1 MKRLA
6 VILLLAM
13 ATISCKEKA
22 EQLPNPFFEQWTTPY
37 GVPPFEQIKSYHYQP
52 AFERAMSLHK
62 EEIAAIVA
70 QSEEPTFE
78 NTVAAM
84 DRSGRM
90 LSDVANVFGMI
101 CAAETNE
108 ELQELEGQI
117 MPQLAAHND
126 EILMNEQLFK
136 RVKAVYDSRNSRD
149 LDPDQIRL
157 TEKIYDDFV
166 RSGALLSAENKA
178 RLKQINEE
186 LSALSVRFGSN
197 ILAENNNFVMYQTEK
212 QVAQLPTSVK
222 DAAREKAKE
231 LGEDGKYAFTLHKP
245 SLIPFLTFSP
255 IRESREEIYR
265 AYLNRGNNNDEY
277 DNKQIINDMVRL
289 RTEKAN
295 LLGYKS
301 YAHYV
306 TSEQMASTP
315 KAVYTLLDEVWKPA
329 VEKAKEELEQMEKL
343 FKNDFTEEGYKFE
356 SWDWWYYAEKVRVA
370 DYKLEEEK
378 VRAYFSLENAKSGI
392 FFLANRLF
400 GITFRPLKAPV
411 YHPECEVYE
420 VIDGNDKPLGALY
433 FDFHPRASKQGGA
446 WCGTYVD
453 QSYKDGE
460 RVCPVVSIVCNFTPA
475 VGGRPALLS
484 IDEVETLFHEFGHA
498 LHNLFADV
506 KYRGLAGVEGD
517 FVELPSQIMENWAFS
532 KEMLQQYA
540 IHYQS
545 GEVMPEEMIEKI
557 HKCSTFNEG
566 FNTTELLAA
575 ALSDFDIHAVQ
586 SADKVNVAEFERQS
600 LTEKRGLIS
609 QIEPRYHY
617 TYFSHIFDGGY
628 SAGYYFY
635 IWAEVLD
642 KDAYQAFVES
652 GDLFDRATADRLRG
666 EILSRGGSRDGMD
679 MYRAFRGADPDKTA
693 MLVARGLVKAED
705 IAQSEPERVR
715 EIAKVDTREQARQR
729 AERSRQEREAARQQ
743 AEAEA
748 QEQTVE

>member
-356 SWDWWYYAEKVRVA
+356 SWDWWYYAEKVRQQK
-370 DYKLEEEK
+370 YSLNEEII
-378 VRAYFSLENAKSGI
+378 RAYFSLDNTRQGI
-392 FFLANRLF
+392 FNLANRLF
-400 GITFRPLKAPV
+400 GITFRPVSVPV
-411 YHPECEVYE
+411 YHHEVSAYE
-420 VIDGNDKPLGALY
+420 VLDKDESHLGILY
-433 FDFHPRASKQGGA
+433 FDFHPRAGKGQGA
-446 WCGTYVD
+446 WCGYYRE
-453 QSYKDGE
+453 QRYEADGT
-460 RVCPVVSIVCNFTPA
+460 RTAPVVGIVCNFT
-475 VGGRPALLS
+475 RPTESTPSLLTL
-484 IDEVETLFHEFGHA
+484 DEVTTLFHEFGHA
-498 LHNLFADV
+498 LHFLFTNV
-506 KYRGLAGVEGD
+506 RYNGLIGVEGD
-517 FVELPSQIMENWAFS
+517 FVELPSQIMENWALTPQ
-532 KEMLQQYA
+532 MLSTYA
-540 IHYQS
+540 THYRT
-545 GEVMPEEMIEKI
+545 GEVIRDQYVTRI
-557 HKCSTFNEG
+557 QNSALFNQG
-566 FNTTELLAA
+566 FNTTELIAA
-575 ALSDFDIHAVQ
+575 ALSDMDIHAIENYSTIDV
-586 SADKVNVAEFERQS
+586 DGFEYNA
-600 LTEKRGLIS
+600 LYEKRGMIN
-609 QIEPRYHY
+609 QIEPRYKY
-617 TYFSHIFDGGY
+617 TYFAHIFSGGY

-642 KDAYQAFVES
+642 KDAFEAFRES
-652 GDLFDRATADRLRG
+652 GDLFDRRTADALRR
-666 EILSRGGSRDGMD
+666 EILSKGGSKDGMSL
-679 MYRAFRGADPDKTA
+679 YKAFRGKEPDKSA
-693 MLVARGLVKAED
+693 MLKARGLWKEPVIDSLESTAEPSISD
-705 IAQSEPERVR
+705 LL
-715 EIAKVDTREQARQR
+715 KMKKLNK
-729 AERSRQEREAARQQ
+729 
-743 AEAEA
+743 
-748 QEQTVE
+748 

>member
-315 KAVYTLLDEVWKPA
+315 KAVYTLLDEVWEPA

-356 SWDWWYYAEKVRVA
+356 SWDWWYYAEKVRQQK
-370 DYKLEEEK
+370 YSLNEEII
-378 VRAYFSLENAKSGI
+378 RAYFSLDNTRQGI
-392 FFLANRLF
+392 FNLANRLF
-400 GITFRPLKAPV
+400 GITFRPVSVPV
-411 YHPECEVYE
+411 YHHEVSAYE
-420 VIDGNDKPLGALY
+420 VLDKDESHLGILY
-433 FDFHPRASKQGGA
+433 FDFHPRAGKGQGA
-446 WCGTYVD
+446 WCGYYRE
-453 QSYKDGE
+453 QRYEADGT
-460 RVCPVVSIVCNFTPA
+460 RTAPVVGIVCNFT
-475 VGGRPALLS
+475 RPTESTPSLLTL
-484 IDEVETLFHEFGHA
+484 DEVTTLFHEFGHA
-498 LHNLFADV
+498 LHFLFTNV
-506 KYRGLAGVEGD
+506 RYNGLIGVEGD
-517 FVELPSQIMENWAFS
+517 FVELPSQIMENWALTPQ
-532 KEMLQQYA
+532 MLSTYA
-540 IHYQS
+540 THYRT
-545 GEVMPEEMIEKI
+545 GEVIRDQYVTRI
-557 HKCSTFNEG
+557 QNSALFNQG
-566 FNTTELLAA
+566 FNTTELIAA
-575 ALSDFDIHAVQ
+575 ALSDMDIHTIENY
-586 SADKVNVAEFERQS
+586 STIDIDGFEYNA
-600 LTEKRGLIS
+600 LYEKRGMIN
-609 QIEPRYHY
+609 QIEPRYKY
-617 TYFSHIFDGGY
+617 TYFAHIFSGGY

-642 KDAYQAFVES
+642 KDAFEAFRES
-652 GDLFDRATADRLRG
+652 GDLFDRRTADALRR
-666 EILSRGGSRDGMD
+666 EILSKGGSKDGMSL
-679 MYRAFRGADPDKTA
+679 YKAFRGKEPDKSA
-693 MLVARGLVKAED
+693 MLKARGLWKEPVIDSLESTAEPSISD
-705 IAQSEPERVR
+705 LL
-715 EIAKVDTREQARQR
+715 KMKKLNK
-729 AERSRQEREAARQQ
+729 
-743 AEAEA
+743 
-748 QEQTVE
+748 

>member
-356 SWDWWYYAEKVRVA
+356 SWDWWYYAEKVRQQK
-370 DYKLEEEK
+370 YSLNEEII
-378 VRAYFSLENAKSGI
+378 RAYFSLDNTRQGI
-392 FFLANRLF
+392 FNLANRLF
-400 GITFRPLKAPV
+400 GITFRPVSVPV
-411 YHPECEVYE
+411 YHHEVSAYE
-420 VIDGNDKPLGALY
+420 VLDKDESHLGILY
-433 FDFHPRASKQGGA
+433 FDFHPRAGKGQGA
-446 WCGTYVD
+446 WCGYYRE
-453 QSYKDGE
+453 QRYEADGT
-460 RVCPVVSIVCNFTPA
+460 RTAPVVGIVCNFT
-475 VGGRPALLS
+475 RPTESTPSLLTL
-484 IDEVETLFHEFGHA
+484 DEVTTLFHEFGHA
-498 LHNLFADV
+498 LHFLFTNV
-506 KYRGLAGVEGD
+506 RYNGLIGVEGD
-517 FVELPSQIMENWAFS
+517 FVELPSQIMENWALTPQ
-532 KEMLQQYA
+532 MLSTYA
-540 IHYQS
+540 THYRT
-545 GEVMPEEMIEKI
+545 GEVIRDQYVTRI
-557 HKCSTFNEG
+557 QNSALFNQG
-566 FNTTELLAA
+566 FNTTELIAA
-575 ALSDFDIHAVQ
+575 ALSDMDIHAIENYSTIDV
-586 SADKVNVAEFERQS
+586 DGFEYNA
-600 LTEKRGLIS
+600 LYEKRGMIN
-609 QIEPRYHY
+609 QIEPRYKY
-617 TYFSHIFDGGY
+617 TYFAHIFSGGY

-642 KDAYQAFVES
+642 KDAFEAFRES
-652 GDLFDRATADRLRG
+652 GDLFDRRTADALRR
-666 EILSRGGSRDGMD
+666 EILSKGGSKDGMSL
-679 MYRAFRGADPDKTA
+679 YKAFRGKEPDKSA
-693 MLVARGLVKAED
+693 MLKARGLWKGPVIDSLESPAEPSISD
-705 IAQSEPERVR
+705 LL
-715 EIAKVDTREQARQR
+715 KMKKLNK
-729 AERSRQEREAARQQ
+729 
-743 AEAEA
+743 
-748 QEQTVE
+748 

>member
-52 AFERAMSLHK
+52 AFEHAMSLHK

-178 RLKQINEE
+178 RLMQINEE

-329 VEKAKEELEQMEKL
+329 VEKAKEELEQMENL

-356 SWDWWYYAEKVRVA
+356 SWDWWYYAEKVRQQK
-370 DYKLEEEK
+370 YSLNEEII
-378 VRAYFSLENAKSGI
+378 RAYFSLDNTRQGI
-392 FFLANRLF
+392 FNLANRLF
-400 GITFRPLKAPV
+400 GITFRPVSVPV
-411 YHPECEVYE
+411 YHHEVSAYE
-420 VIDGNDKPLGALY
+420 VLDKDESHLGILY
-433 FDFHPRASKQGGA
+433 FDFHPRAGKGQGA
-446 WCGTYVD
+446 WCGYYRE
-453 QSYKDGE
+453 QRYEADGT
-460 RVCPVVSIVCNFTPA
+460 RTAPVVGIVCNFT
-475 VGGRPALLS
+475 RPTESTPSLLTL
-484 IDEVETLFHEFGHA
+484 DEVTTLFHEFGHA
-498 LHNLFADV
+498 LHFLFTNV
-506 KYRGLAGVEGD
+506 RYNGLIGVEGD
-517 FVELPSQIMENWAFS
+517 FVELPSQIMENWALTPQ
-532 KEMLQQYA
+532 MLSTYA
-540 IHYQS
+540 THYRT
-545 GEVMPEEMIEKI
+545 GEVIRDQYVTRI
-557 HKCSTFNEG
+557 QNSALFNQG
-566 FNTTELLAA
+566 FNTTELIAA
-575 ALSDFDIHAVQ
+575 ALSDMDIHTIENY
-586 SADKVNVAEFERQS
+586 STIDIDGFEYNA
-600 LTEKRGLIS
+600 LYEKRGMIN
-609 QIEPRYHY
+609 QIEPRYKY
-617 TYFSHIFDGGY
+617 TYFAHIFSGGY

-642 KDAYQAFVES
+642 KDAFEAFRES
-652 GDLFDRATADRLRG
+652 GDLFDRRTADALRR
-666 EILSRGGSRDGMD
+666 EILSKGGSKDGMSL
-679 MYRAFRGADPDKTA
+679 YKAFRGKEPDKSA
-693 MLVARGLVKAED
+693 MLKARGLWKEPVIDSLESPAEPSISD
-705 IAQSEPERVR
+705 LL
-715 EIAKVDTREQARQR
+715 KMKKLNK
-729 AERSRQEREAARQQ
+729 
-743 AEAEA
+743 
-748 QEQTVE
+748 

>member
-315 KAVYTLLDEVWKPA
+315 KAVYTLLDEVWEPA

-356 SWDWWYYAEKVRVA
+356 SWDWWYYAEKVRQQK
-370 DYKLEEEK
+370 YSLNEEII
-378 VRAYFSLENAKSGI
+378 RAYFSLDNTRQGI
-392 FFLANRLF
+392 FNLANRLF
-400 GITFRPLKAPV
+400 GITFRPVSVPV
-411 YHPECEVYE
+411 YHHEVSAYE
-420 VIDGNDKPLGALY
+420 VLDKDESHLGILY
-433 FDFHPRASKQGGA
+433 FDFHPRAGKGQGA
-446 WCGTYVD
+446 WCGYYRE
-453 QSYKDGE
+453 QRYEADGT
-460 RVCPVVSIVCNFTPA
+460 RTAPVVGIVCNFT
-475 VGGRPALLS
+475 RPTESTPSLLTL
-484 IDEVETLFHEFGHA
+484 DEVTTLFHEFGHA
-498 LHNLFADV
+498 LHFLFTNV
-506 KYRGLAGVEGD
+506 RYNGLIGVEGD
-517 FVELPSQIMENWAFS
+517 FVELPSQIMENWALTPQ
-532 KEMLQQYA
+532 MLSTYA
-540 IHYQS
+540 THYRT
-545 GEVMPEEMIEKI
+545 GEVIRDQYVTRI
-557 HKCSTFNEG
+557 QNSALFNQG
-566 FNTTELLAA
+566 FNTTELIAA
-575 ALSDFDIHAVQ
+575 ALSDMDIHAIENYSTIDV
-586 SADKVNVAEFERQS
+586 DGFEYNA
-600 LTEKRGLIS
+600 LYEKRGMIN
-609 QIEPRYHY
+609 QIEPRYKY
-617 TYFSHIFDGGY
+617 TYFAHIFSGGY

-642 KDAYQAFVES
+642 KDAFEAFRES
-652 GDLFDRATADRLRG
+652 GDLFDRRTADALRR
-666 EILSRGGSRDGMD
+666 EILSKGGSKDGMSL
-679 MYRAFRGADPDKTA
+679 YKAFRGKEPDKSA
-693 MLVARGLVKAED
+693 MLKARGLWKEPVIDSLESPAEPSISD
-705 IAQSEPERVR
+705 LL
-715 EIAKVDTREQARQR
+715 KMKKLNK
-729 AERSRQEREAARQQ
+729 
-743 AEAEA
+743 
-748 QEQTVE
+748 

>member
-315 KAVYTLLDEVWKPA
+315 KAVYTLLDEVWEPA

-356 SWDWWYYAEKVRVA
+356 SWDWWYYAEKVRQQK
-370 DYKLEEEK
+370 YSLNEEII
-378 VRAYFSLENAKSGI
+378 RAYFSLDNTRQGI
-392 FFLANRLF
+392 FNLANRLF
-400 GITFRPLKAPV
+400 GITFRPVSVPV
-411 YHPECEVYE
+411 YHHEVSAYE
-420 VIDGNDKPLGALY
+420 VLDKDESHLGILY
-433 FDFHPRASKQGGA
+433 FDFHPRAGKGQGA
-446 WCGTYVD
+446 WCGYYRE
-453 QSYKDGE
+453 QRYEADGT
-460 RVCPVVSIVCNFTPA
+460 RTAPVVGIVCNFT
-475 VGGRPALLS
+475 RPTESTPSLLTL
-484 IDEVETLFHEFGHA
+484 DEVTTLFHEFGHA
-498 LHNLFADV
+498 LHFLFTNV
-506 KYRGLAGVEGD
+506 RYNGLIGVEGD
-517 FVELPSQIMENWAFS
+517 FVELPSQIMENWALTPQ
-532 KEMLQQYA
+532 MLSTYA
-540 IHYQS
+540 THYRT
-545 GEVMPEEMIEKI
+545 GEVIRDQYVTRI
-557 HKCSTFNEG
+557 QNSALFNQG
-566 FNTTELLAA
+566 FNTTELIAA
-575 ALSDFDIHAVQ
+575 ALSDMDIHTIENYSTIDV
-586 SADKVNVAEFERQS
+586 DGFEYNA
-600 LTEKRGLIS
+600 LYEKRGMIN
-609 QIEPRYHY
+609 QIEPRYKY
-617 TYFSHIFDGGY
+617 TYFAHIFSGGY

-642 KDAYQAFVES
+642 KDAFEAFRES
-652 GDLFDRATADRLRG
+652 GDLFDRRTADALRR
-666 EILSRGGSRDGMD
+666 EILSKGGSKDGMSL
-679 MYRAFRGADPDKTA
+679 YKAFRGKEPDKSA
-693 MLVARGLVKAED
+693 MLKARGLWKEPVIESLESPAEPSISD
-705 IAQSEPERVR
+705 LL
-715 EIAKVDTREQARQR
+715 KMKKLNK
-729 AERSRQEREAARQQ
+729 
-743 AEAEA
+743 
-748 QEQTVE
+748 

>member
-52 AFERAMSLHK
+52 AFEHAMSLHK

-356 SWDWWYYAEKVRVA
+356 SWDWWYYAEKVRQQK
-370 DYKLEEEK
+370 YSLNEEII
-378 VRAYFSLENAKSGI
+378 RAYFSLDNTRQGI
-392 FFLANRLF
+392 FNLANRLF
-400 GITFRPLKAPV
+400 GITFRPVSVPV
-411 YHPECEVYE
+411 YHHEVSAYE
-420 VIDGNDKPLGALY
+420 VLDKDESHLGILY
-433 FDFHPRASKQGGA
+433 FDFHPRAGKGQGA
-446 WCGTYVD
+446 WCGYYRE
-453 QSYKDGE
+453 QRYEADGT
-460 RVCPVVSIVCNFTPA
+460 RTAPVVGIVCNFT
-475 VGGRPALLS
+475 RPTESTPSLLTL
-484 IDEVETLFHEFGHA
+484 DEVTTLFHEFGHA
-498 LHNLFADV
+498 LHFLFTNV
-506 KYRGLAGVEGD
+506 RYNGLIGVEGD
-517 FVELPSQIMENWAFS
+517 FVELPSQIMENWALTPQ
-532 KEMLQQYA
+532 MLSTYA
-540 IHYQS
+540 THYRT
-545 GEVMPEEMIEKI
+545 GEVIRDQYVTRI
-557 HKCSTFNEG
+557 QNSALFNQG
-566 FNTTELLAA
+566 FNTTELIAA
-575 ALSDFDIHAVQ
+575 ALSDMDIHTIENY
-586 SADKVNVAEFERQS
+586 STIDIDGFEYNA
-600 LTEKRGLIS
+600 LYEKRGMIN
-609 QIEPRYHY
+609 QIEPRYKY
-617 TYFSHIFDGGY
+617 TYFAHIFSGGY

-642 KDAYQAFVES
+642 KDAFEAFRES
-652 GDLFDRATADRLRG
+652 GDLFDRRTADALRR
-666 EILSRGGSRDGMD
+666 EILSKGGSKDGMSL
-679 MYRAFRGADPDKTA
+679 YKAFRGKEPDKSA
-693 MLVARGLVKAED
+693 MLKARGLWKEPVIDSLESTAEPSISD
-705 IAQSEPERVR
+705 LL
-715 EIAKVDTREQARQR
+715 KMKKLNK
-729 AERSRQEREAARQQ
+729 
-743 AEAEA
+743 
-748 QEQTVE
+748 